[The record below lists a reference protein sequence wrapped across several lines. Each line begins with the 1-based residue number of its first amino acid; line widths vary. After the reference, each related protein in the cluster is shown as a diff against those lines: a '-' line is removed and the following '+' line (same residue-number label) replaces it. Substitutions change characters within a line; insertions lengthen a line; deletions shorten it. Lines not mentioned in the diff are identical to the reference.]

1 MLSIAPKGVFF
12 IAKNQGNKVN
22 DPISIKGLPWLF
34 KIMAAVIGAIF
45 ALTLSGDIDTQ
56 GRIKITMGVIMKFTF
71 SVAIS
76 LYGGSAFIEYY
87 DLTHYTH
94 MAQGFVMLIFAI
106 FGMLCIGIAYQSV
119 QLLKGKSFNEIVTEI
134 KEAFGAI
141 FK

>member
-1 MLSIAPKGVFF
+1 MFF
-12 IAKNQGNKVN
+12 IAKNQGKTLN

-34 KIMAAVIGAIF
+34 KIVAAVIGAIF

-87 DLTHYTH
+87 DLAHYTH

-119 QLLKGKSFNEIVTEI
+119 QLLKGKSFNEIISEV

>member
-1 MLSIAPKGVFF
+1 MPK
-12 IAKNQGNKVN
+12 IRGNTLN

-34 KIMAAVIGAIF
+34 KIIAAVIGAIF

-87 DLTHYTH
+87 DLGRYSH
-94 MAQGFVMLIFAI
+94 MSQGFVMLVFAI

-119 QLLKGKSFNEIVTEI
+119 QLMKGKSFMEIITEI

-141 FK
+141 FR

>member
-1 MLSIAPKGVFF
+1 M
-12 IAKNQGNKVN
+12 N
-22 DPISIKGLPWLF
+22 DPISIKGLPWIL
-34 KIMAAVIGAIF
+34 KISAAVIGAIF

-56 GRIKITMGVIMKFTF
+56 GRIKITMSVIMKFIF

-87 DLTHYTH
+87 ELHEHYSH
-94 MAQGFVMLIFAI
+94 MAQGFVMLIFAV

-119 QLLKGKSFNEIVTEI
+119 QLLKGKSMSEIVIEVRET
-134 KEAFGAI
+134 FRSI